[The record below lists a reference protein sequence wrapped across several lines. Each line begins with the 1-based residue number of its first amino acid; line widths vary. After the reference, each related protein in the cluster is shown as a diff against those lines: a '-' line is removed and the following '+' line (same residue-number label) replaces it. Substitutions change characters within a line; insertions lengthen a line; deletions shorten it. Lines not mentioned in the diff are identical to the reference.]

1 MGECRAKPTLL
12 DTRKSTICVRD
23 YNRKNLLPRVQK
35 MKLLISEKIIDEIS
49 QFAMQYGAQ
58 GVLPGNLEIRVS
70 FSKVS
75 INFFQP
81 ERYCQLVACCFEF
94 GNDVGFFFEDVF
106 SAIEGHPDTH
116 QAIADEQPASVDVLK
131 RNDSYVH
138 HIVEY
143 CEKNIDLIVSVPPPW
158 FQRAVSIAD
167 AATRKN
173 FPSLANEDMSKKQE
187 LWDAWQLRNRH

>member
-1 MGECRAKPTLL
+1 
-12 DTRKSTICVRD
+12 
-23 YNRKNLLPRVQK
+23 
-35 MKLLISEKIIDEIS
+35 MKLLISDKTIDEIF
-49 QFAMQYGAQ
+49 QFATKYGTQ
-58 GVLPGNLEIRVS
+58 GVLIAELEIRVL
-70 FSKVS
+70 FSEAS

-81 ERYCQLVACCFEF
+81 ERYSQLVTCCFEF
-94 GNDVGFFFEDVF
+94 GNDVGFFFEDLF
-106 SAIEGHPDTH
+106 SAIEEHPDTH
-116 QAIADEQPASVDVLK
+116 QAIADEWPASVDVLK

-173 FPSLANEDMSKKQE
+173 FPNLATEDMSKKQE
-187 LWDAWQLRNRH
+187 LWDTWQLRNRH